1 MLSRGGNVSTSDIN
15 LSFVGCEKAVADVML
30 VLDDSGSVGSK
41 NFAKFIHVTQN
52 HARMVECAG
61 DVAKHTN
68 AHVDV
73 DLSVDNVQLTSDIN
87 LSFVGCEK
95 AVADVMLVL
104 DDSGSVGSKNF
115 AKVKTFA
122 QNIVKSFNIGRNKIR
137 VGAITFSDR
146 VKLQFRLNR
155 YYNKKNVLKAINRI
169 KYKHGSTNTHKAL
182 DYLRR
187 LSFRRRAGDRIL
199 VPNIAIV
206 LTDGKSNNL
215 SKTKSAALKL
225 RKTGAIVFAIGVGKG
240 IKRSE
245 LNVIGSSPRRN
256 HVFSVKGFNVLNSI
270 VKRLT
275 KRTCNGCEKAVADV
289 MLVLDDSGSVGSK
302 NFAKVKTFAQNIVKS
317 FNIGRNKIRV
327 GAITFSD
334 RVKLQFRLNRYYNK
348 KNVLKAINR
357 IKYKH
362 GSTNTHKALDYL
374 RRLSFRRRAGD
385 RILVPNIAIVLTDGK
400 SNNLSKT
407 KSAALKLRKTGA
419 IVFAIGVGKGIK
431 RSELNVIGSSPRRN
445 HVFSVKGFNVLN
457 SIVKRLTKR
466 TCNGCEKA
474 VADVMLVLD
483 DSGSV
488 GSKNFAKV
496 KTFAQNIVKSFNIGR
511 NKIRVGAI
519 TFSNKVKLQFRLNRY
534 YNKKNV
540 LKAINRIK
548 YKHGSTNTH
557 KALDYLRRLSF
568 RRRAGDRKLVPNI
581 AIVLT
586 DGKSNNLSKT
596 KSAALKLRKTGAIV
610 FAIGVGKGIKR
621 SELNVIGS
629 SPRRNHV
636 FSVKGFNV
644 LNSIVKRLTKRT
656 CNGCEKAVA
665 DVMLV
670 LDDSGSVGSKNFAKV
685 KTFAQNIV
693 KSFNIGRNKIRVGAI
708 TFSDKVKLQFR
719 LNRYYNKKNVL
730 KAINRIKYKHGST
743 NTHKALDYLR
753 RLSFRRRAGDRKL
766 VPNIAIVLTDGKSNN
781 LSKTKSAALKLRKT
795 GAIVFAIGVG
805 KRIKRSELNVIGS
818 SPRRNHVFSVKGFNV
833 LNSIVKRLTKRTC
846 NGCEKAVA
854 DVMLVLD
861 DSGSV
866 GSKNFAKVK
875 TFAQNIV
882 KSFNIGRNKI
892 RVGAITFS
900 DRVKLQFR
908 LNRFYNKK
916 NVLKAI
922 NRIKYKHGSTNTHK
936 ALDYLRRLSF
946 RRRAGDRI
954 LVPNIAIVLTD
965 GKSNNL
971 RKTKSAA
978 LKLRKTGAIVFAIG
992 VGKGIKRSE
1001 LNVIGSSPRR
1011 NHVFSVKGFNVLN
1024 SIVKRLTKRTCNGCE
1039 KAVADVMLVLDD
1051 SGSVGSKNFAKVKTF
1066 AQNIVKSFNI
1076 GRYKIRVGAITF
1088 SDRVKLQF
1096 RLNRYYNKK
1105 NVLKAINRIKY
1116 KHGSTNTHKALDYL
1130 RRLSFRRRAGD
1141 RKLVPNIAIVLTDGK
1156 SNNLSKT
1163 KSAALKLRKT
1173 GAIVFA
1179 IGVGKGI
1186 KRSELNV
1193 IGSSPRRNHVFSVK
1207 GFNVLNSIVKRL
1219 TKRTCNVPLPPA
1231 PITSLCQCRAVGDP
1245 HYRTFD
1251 GQMIH
1256 FMGSCKYTLASTING
1271 TRLSNFNVEVKNE
1284 HRGYKRV
1291 SYTRLVDIKI
1301 NGVTLRLYPKH
1312 RIAVNNE
1319 LLEMPLIKYM
1329 GFTVVNTGGWV
1340 IATTTFGLL
1349 VKFDGNHRVIV
1360 QVPSY
1365 YKGQLTGICGDC
1377 NGRKDD
1383 WRTKTGVDVTRK
1395 RNKYSLIGKSY
1406 AVIDDSDKPSKK
1418 CEVTDPSTT
1427 CSKSVTKVCDY
1438 MKNFNGVFKRCI
1450 IKLGIKVV
1458 QQYIQSC
1465 KIDACAYKTVSK
1477 TLKEV
1482 TCRAYEG
1489 LVRQC
1494 EDAGVLVN
1502 WRGVLGCRLDCS
1514 RGKNMMYKVKIAAN
1528 QPTCFNRNP
1537 PAISYYILHRFFRV
1551 TVAYIVGKPLE
1562 ESTEKH
1568 VEQCAHKCLK
1578 NKKCKSFNFDEL
1590 EKKCQLYDISAATV
1604 TLKPSECPYKEY
1616 FQLIESRNVLI
1627 KGATIVTC
1635 VHLDEFSKINSE
1647 EKCKAKCSEK
1657 KCKAMEYSRFF
1668 KQCGVTHKG
1677 LTTYG
1682 LVGNMFWKF
1691 SDLEYTSHNKM
1702 ESEPHRYAFSFLF
1715 SPPPPLLPEYH

>member
-1 MLSRGGNVSTSDIN
+1 MKLSVIAAFAALLALCLIAAGEPLSRKIIKKPDIFPIKPGKIK
-15 LSFVGCEKAVADVML
+15 SCDKAVADVML
-30 VLDDSGSVGSK
+30 VLDDSGSVGST
-41 NFAKFIHVTQN
+41 NFKKVKRFAQN
-52 HARMVECAG
+52 IVKSFNIGRNKIRVGAITFSGKVKLQFKMNKYYNKRRLLRAISRIKYKHGSTNTNRALDYLRTRSFRRGAG
-61 DVAKHTN
+61 DRKGVPNIAIVLTDGKANSLSKTKIAALKLRKTGAIVFAIGVGKGIKRSELNVIGSSPRRNYVFSVRNFNALMSIAKQLIKRTCNVPVLPVPITTVKGCDKAVADVMLVLDDSSSVGSTNFKKVKRFAQYIVNSFNIGRNKIRVGAITFSGKVKLQFKMNKYYNKRSLLRAISRIKYKHGGTN
-68 AHVDV
+68 TNRALDYLRTQSFRRGAGDRKGVPNIAIVLTDGKSFSLRKTKIAALKLRKTGAIVFAIGVGRGIKRSELNVIGSSPRRNYVFSVRNFNALRSIAKQLIKRTCNVPVLPVTIPARPCVCSASGDPHYKTFDGQMIHFMGTCKYTLVTPHQGSNYPHFKVEVKNEHRGRNKRVSYTRLVDV
-73 DLSVDNVQLTSDIN
+73 KLGNNTLRLLPRRRITVNGVRFQMPINNYLGFTVKYAAGWVRAETAFGLLVKFDGNHRVIVKVPGTYRRELTGICGDCNGKKDDWRTKAGVNVSKRRNKYSLIGKSYEVPDDSDKPQKKCQTTDVGVTCKNRVIRRCKEIIKKGGIFKKCLKSIFSTAVKFYQSCKIDVCAYNKDKKLKKEVLCRSFEAFAQNCENIGVLVNWRKALKCKLKCPKNMVYKFSTPIYQPSCSNRRIPRIRKFTEGCVCKKGFILSGTECVPSTRCGCKYKGLYMKRGS
-87 LSFVGCEK
+87 SFLLDDCSRKISCRNNGRLRISRPCHKYSVCQVVNGDRVCKCKKGHVIKRGKCVAPAPITTTTAKGCEK

-137 VGAITFSDR
+137 VGAITFS
-146 VKLQFRLNR
+146 
-155 YYNKKNVLKAINRI
+155 
-169 KYKHGSTNTHKAL
+169 H
-182 DYLRR
+182 
-187 LSFRRRAGDRIL
+187 
-199 VPNIAIV
+199 
-206 LTDGKSNNL
+206 
-215 SKTKSAALKL
+215 
-225 RKTGAIVFAIGVGKG
+225 
-240 IKRSE
+240 
-245 LNVIGSSPRRN
+245 
-256 HVFSVKGFNVLNSI
+256 
-270 VKRLT
+270 
-275 KRTCNGCEKAVADV
+275 
-289 MLVLDDSGSVGSK
+289 
-302 NFAKVKTFAQNIVKS
+302 
-317 FNIGRNKIRV
+317 
-327 GAITFSD
+327 
-334 RVKLQFRLNRYYNK
+334 
-348 KNVLKAINR
+348 
-357 IKYKH
+357 
-362 GSTNTHKALDYL
+362 
-374 RRLSFRRRAGD
+374 
-385 RILVPNIAIVLTDGK
+385 
-400 SNNLSKT
+400 
-407 KSAALKLRKTGA
+407 
-419 IVFAIGVGKGIK
+419 
-431 RSELNVIGSSPRRN
+431 
-445 HVFSVKGFNVLN
+445 
-457 SIVKRLTKR
+457 
-466 TCNGCEKA
+466 
-474 VADVMLVLD
+474 
-483 DSGSV
+483 
-488 GSKNFAKV
+488 
-496 KTFAQNIVKSFNIGR
+496 
-511 NKIRVGAI
+511 
-519 TFSNKVKLQFRLNRY
+519 KVKLQFRLNRY

-568 RRRAGDRKLVPNI
+568 RRI
-581 AIVLT
+581 
-586 DGKSNNLSKT
+586 
-596 KSAALKLRKTGAIV
+596 
-610 FAIGVGKGIKR
+610 
-621 SELNVIGS
+621 
-629 SPRRNHV
+629 
-636 FSVKGFNV
+636 
-644 LNSIVKRLTKRT
+644 
-656 CNGCEKAVA
+656 
-665 DVMLV
+665 
-670 LDDSGSVGSKNFAKV
+670 
-685 KTFAQNIV
+685 
-693 KSFNIGRNKIRVGAI
+693 
-708 TFSDKVKLQFR
+708 
-719 LNRYYNKKNVL
+719 
-730 KAINRIKYKHGST
+730 
-743 NTHKALDYLR
+743 
-753 RLSFRRRAGDRKL
+753 
-766 VPNIAIVLTDGKSNN
+766 
-781 LSKTKSAALKLRKT
+781 
-795 GAIVFAIGVG
+795 
-805 KRIKRSELNVIGS
+805 
-818 SPRRNHVFSVKGFNV
+818 
-833 LNSIVKRLTKRTC
+833 
-846 NGCEKAVA
+846 
-854 DVMLVLD
+854 
-861 DSGSV
+861 
-866 GSKNFAKVK
+866 
-875 TFAQNIV
+875 
-882 KSFNIGRNKI
+882 
-892 RVGAITFS
+892 
-900 DRVKLQFR
+900 
-908 LNRFYNKK
+908 
-916 NVLKAI
+916 
-922 NRIKYKHGSTNTHK
+922 
-936 ALDYLRRLSF
+936 
-946 RRRAGDRI
+946 
-954 LVPNIAIVLTD
+954 
-965 GKSNNL
+965 
-971 RKTKSAA
+971 
-978 LKLRKTGAIVFAIG
+978 
-992 VGKGIKRSE
+992 
-1001 LNVIGSSPRR
+1001 
-1011 NHVFSVKGFNVLN
+1011 
-1024 SIVKRLTKRTCNGCE
+1024 
-1039 KAVADVMLVLDD
+1039 
-1051 SGSVGSKNFAKVKTF
+1051 
-1066 AQNIVKSFNI
+1066 
-1076 GRYKIRVGAITF
+1076 
-1088 SDRVKLQF
+1088 
-1096 RLNRYYNKK
+1096 
-1105 NVLKAINRIKY
+1105 
-1116 KHGSTNTHKALDYL
+1116 
-1130 RRLSFRRRAGD
+1130 AGD

-1219 TKRTCNVPLPPA
+1219 TKRTCNVHPCDAKPCKNGGVCRRRGQTYKCSCRRGFVGRQCTIVSFQAPA
-1231 PITSLCQCRAVGDP
+1231 PLTSLCQCRAVGDP

-1395 RNKYSLIGKSY
+1395 RSKYSLIGKSY

-1537 PAISYYILHRFFRV
+1537 PAISYYSDGCVCKPNYILSGNECVPKSKCGCMYKGMYIKAHTSVLLNDCSRSITCLSNGKYTTKSTCPKDSSCLVEFGRRTCKCASGFAPVGKECKKTSVPPPSIINPAFLKPVLHRFFRV

-1691 SDLEYTSHNKM
+1691 SVTLDT
-1702 ESEPHRYAFSFLF
+1702 
-1715 SPPPPLLPEYH
+1715 LPGVAY